1 MLLLINPVIVF
12 LVKPL
17 CNAWTGLTKACEFDA
32 NLISNVHVIPRL
44 NVRPIQ
50 AGQREIFSQGSRVH
64 GMSLLPKRL
73 NQLERKDTDST
84 IRSTMQHLIAMPI
97 TA

>member
-1 MLLLINPVIVF
+1 M
-12 LVKPL
+12 KPL
-17 CNAWTGLTKACEFDA
+17 RNASTGLTKICEFDA
-32 NLISNVHVIPRL
+32 NIFSYVHVIPRL

-50 AGQREIFSQGSRVH
+50 AGQRKIFSQGPRVH

-73 NQLERKDTDST
+73 NDLERKDTDGT